1 MKKLNFKALTLPF
14 FVAMIVL
21 LPFSTTAQGSDGF
34 FRANESEN
42 YQNRAMPTVDPSGM
56 TLGGATQMDPT
67 APLGSGLLVMVAAG
81 AGYVALKRRNS
92 KKARKSR
99 VTFMSCIAALL
110 VLLTLTNCKKK
121 EIITSNN
128 TDGGIFITLDAT
140 YGGDKTGFNPGEGT
154 FVWTDGA
161 TEYIYVGG
169 DHHGDNPNTYVMGV
183 LSGTGNGKNNMTFSG
198 TLTTPPSNGET
209 LYFYYL
215 GYEPIATSQ
224 LNNRCLADQDGTL
237 ANVTKHH
244 IAIGHDNYTTSKTK
258 FNATLNMAMSIA
270 RIDLSGFGA
279 VGAEV
284 RIYGE
289 DVFSTCE
296 VDYPNGQIVGKAR
309 GSIKTTIQSGGNYI
323 ALIPST
329 QAKTTLRFISDTK
342 EGSMDFEPGIQAG
355 YYYAQSGGSAL
366 TVPEQAIVDRSEP
379 AGKLSGVFTIS
390 GTGNTAKKVQFS
402 KGNLQY
408 IGSAAKPYWKFADNQ
423 YDYLGTTTEQNSA
436 NENVDRDLFG
446 WGTSGYHNDND
457 YINDNYYPY
466 STANNS
472 SASST
477 FPGYGPTYQAGSYT
491 LDDYDLLGT
500 SKDYDWGI
508 HNAIRY
514 GNDYDKSDAPGK
526 WRLLTN
532 AEWAWMLG
540 PYNETPDPGINCRTS
555 ATVSGVGHARYAPAN
570 LPEGTH
576 GFIVFPDD
584 FTVPVDPNANE
595 SISIKRI
602 NQGFK
607 NSSWDEA
614 NDYTGD
620 NAYKWGLLEQAG
632 CVFLPLAGLRSGISL
647 SYDNSKGYYWT
658 SIYHD
663 KTQALYEYF
672 DYRGPYSYASKSLK
686 QYRRNGSS
694 VRLVHDIN

>member
-42 YQNRAMPTVDPSGM
+42 YQNRDISITSGT

-140 YGGDKTGFNPGEGT
+140 YGGDKTGFNPGDGT
-154 FVWTDGA
+154 FIWTNDA

-169 DHHGDNPNTYVMGV
+169 DHHGDNPDTYVMGV

-198 TLTTPPSNGET
+198 TLTTPPSNGEK

-215 GYEPIATSQ
+215 GSGERIADNQ
-224 LNNRCLADQDGTL
+224 HNNRCLADQDGTL

-244 IAIGHDNYTTSKTK
+244 LAIGYDNYTTNKTS
-258 FNATLNMAMSIA
+258 FSTTLNMAMSIA
-270 RIDLSGFGA
+270 RIDLNGFGN

-329 QAKTTLRFISDTK
+329 QTKTTLHFISDTK
-342 EGSMDFEPGIQAG
+342 EGSMDFEPGIKAG
-355 YYYAQSGGSAL
+355 YYYAHSDGSPL
-366 TVPEQAIVDRSEP
+366 TFTQAIVDRSEP
-379 AGKLSGVFTIS
+379 VGMLSGEFTIS
-390 GTGNTAKKVQFS
+390 SSGNKVKFS

-408 IGSAAKPYWKFADNQ
+408 IGSATKPYWKFADNQ
-423 YDYLGTTTEQNSA
+423 YDYLGTTTGQYSSA
-436 NENVDRDLFG
+436 DNVDRDLFG
-446 WGTSGYHNDND
+446 WGTSGYHNNKYDGNL
-457 YINDNYYPY
+457 YYYPY
-466 STANNS
+466 STINS
-472 SASST
+472 GA
-477 FPGYGPTYQAGSYT
+477 PYGPTCNQSDYT
-491 LDDYDLLGT
+491 DPTNNFMST
-500 SKDYDWGI
+500 SIDYDWGM
-508 HNAIRY
+508 HNAIRH
-514 GNDYDKSDAPGK
+514 GNAYNESDAPGK
-526 WRLLTN
+526 WRTLSN
-532 AEWAWMLG
+532 EEWVWILG
-540 PYNETPDPGINCRTS
+540 PINPAPNPGTNCRTS
-555 ATVSGVGHARYAPAN
+555 TTVSGVANARYAPAN
-570 LPEGTH
+570 LPDGTH
-576 GFIVFPDD
+576 GFIVFPDG
-584 FTVPVDPNANE
+584 FKVPEDPNTNE
-595 SISIKRI
+595 SISIERI
-602 NQGFK
+602 NQGFI
-607 NSSWDEA
+607 NSSWGGA

-620 NAYKWGLLEQAG
+620 NEYKWGLLEDAG
-632 CVFLPLAGLRSGISL
+632 CVFLPIAGQRVGTAEPAT
-647 SYDNSKGYYWT
+647 NGAGYYWT
-658 SIYHD
+658 KIAATNSNSNA
-663 KTQALYEYF
+663 KTVYI
-672 DYRGPYSYASKSLK
+672 DYRYPLAFPNSVPKSGNYTRSY
-686 QYRRNGSS
+686 GCS